1 MIHTSP
7 NRNIHLVLGTNPEE
21 IDTHAQGSDRYILTA
36 VIILL
41 SFGLLAVYSSIAFF
55 AQNNDTSAFEMITRH
70 LVKIGIAVVVI
81 LLGSKVNYHT
91 IAKLSRPFIVISL
104 LLLIMVLVFGE
115 EQFGAKRWL
124 SIGGVGF
131 QPSTVA
137 AVSLIIHVSVLL
149 NEKQNYI
156 KDFQRAFIPI
166 MIGFLSHVPLSESK
180 IFLRLVYLWEYVLF

>member
-1 MIHTSP
+1 M
-7 NRNIHLVLGTNPEE
+7 VLPQKE
-21 IDTHAQGSDRYILTA
+21 IDTRSQGSDRYILMA
-36 VIILL
+36 VVILL

-91 IAKLSRPFIVISL
+91 IAKFSRPLMVVSL
-104 LLLIMVLVFGE
+104 LLLVMVLVFGE

-124 SIGGVGF
+124 SIGGFGF

-149 NEKQNYI
+149 NEKQNTSKTFNEHSCPLCFGY
-156 KDFQRAFIPI
+156 
-166 MIGFLSHVPLSESK
+166 LSHVLLLESK
-180 IFLRLVYLWEYVLF
+180 IFLRLVYLWEYVLFLCLLDELV